1 MFWTFELNQILT
13 IYISQRSSFAKQAD
27 LAISEAGLI
36 GDPGLHEEDD
46 ESWLTIDAQDL
57 ETQLQESLGHTKQLR
72 QEDVMD
78 VDSLEI
84 SAEDRIASEQAS
96 RLKDLANKVEQF
108 VEGEGDMEGARFEE

>member
-1 MFWTFELNQILT
+1 M
-13 IYISQRSSFAKQAD
+13 
-27 LAISEAGLI
+27 I

-57 ETQLQESLGHTKQLR
+57 ETQLQESLGHTKKLR
-72 QEDVMD
+72 REDVMD
-78 VDSLEI
+78 VNSLEI

-96 RLKDLANKVEQF
+96 RLKDLASKVEQF

>member
-1 MFWTFELNQILT
+1 
-13 IYISQRSSFAKQAD
+13 
-27 LAISEAGLI
+27 LI
-36 GDPGLHEEDD
+36 GDPGLYEEDD

-57 ETQLQESLGHTKQLR
+57 ETQLQESLGHTKKLR